1 MRDSFNYSSELTSA
15 GHVLQYL
22 TENNDFMVIGVIGP
36 PGVGKSTIMNEL
48 YGYDACSPGTIHL
61 YFPLCS
67 FLCVEETFQ
76 SASVVIAV
84 CNYKHYCV
92 YVLCS

>member
-1 MRDSFNYSSELTSA
+1 VRGSLNYSSKITNA

-48 YGYDACSPGTIHL
+48 YGYDASSPGTIQL
-61 YFPLCS
+61 YFLLCS
-67 FLCVEETFQ
+67 FCVLR
-76 SASVVIAV
+76 
-84 CNYKHYCV
+84 KHSN
-92 YVLCS
+92 LHLLL

>member
-48 YGYDACSPGTIHL
+48 YGYDASSPGTIQL
-61 YFPLCS
+61 YFLLFS
-67 FLCVEETFQ
+67 F
-76 SASVVIAV
+76 SVLR
-84 CNYKHYCV
+84 KHSN
-92 YVLCS
+92 LHQLL